1 MLDCPALPFPD
12 EQDQE
17 DEQDQVQ
24 GVLHWGKDIIP
35 AFRLPHND
43 NTVLSLNNVSLRR
56 GPRLLFENVSFQLHA
71 GQRMGLVGANGC
83 GKSSL
88 FAMLLGELEPDAGE
102 VGLDPRLQVAHVAQ
116 QSPSGDRSALDY
128 VQDGDGELRRVQREL
143 VKAEARGDD
152 SRIHILYERLEA
164 IDGFTAP
171 SRGARLLH
179 GLGFAP
185 EDSERPVKAFSGG
198 WRMRLNLAQALMCRS
213 DLLLLDEPT
222 NHLDLPAILWLE
234 RWLTRYPGM
243 LMVVSHDRD
252 FLDGVCTRI
261 AHIENDAV
269 LLYNGNYSDF
279 EALRSARLSQQQAMY
294 KRQQKEAKHLQS
306 YVDRFRY
313 KASKARQAQS
323 RIKML
328 ERMAVIAPAHVDSPF
343 RFAFMEPGRQ
353 PHHLVQLEAVVAGYA
368 EPVLGAVDMLV
379 SAGDRI
385 GLLGVNGAGKS
396 TLVKALADGST
407 LLSGERRLSK
417 HTRIGYFAQHQLE
430 QLDSSSSPADH
441 LRAIEPDIRE
451 SELRSYLGGFGF
463 GGERIFDPVAPFS
476 GGEKARLVLAL
487 MIRGR
492 PNLLLLDEPTNHLD
506 LEMRQALSRALVDFE
521 GAIVV
526 IAHDRHLLRS
536 VCDELMVVHGGGVE
550 RFDRDIDEYAA
561 WLREK
566 EEPDNAADVA
576 PQDGGA
582 ADRKQRR
589 RDGAERRRRLKPL
602 SDEVRRIERQLE
614 KTRTDL
620 EGLERTLS
628 DTGIYNDPARK
639 EELTGLLQEQ
649 AGLRSE
655 ADRLESAWLDASE
668 TLEEAR
674 LGIGD

>member
-222 NHLDLPAILWLE
+222 NHLDVDAKDELKRALKEYRGSILLICHE
-234 RWLTRYPGM
+234 PE
-243 LMVVSHDRD
+243 
-252 FLDGVCTRI
+252 F
-261 AHIENDAV
+261 
-269 LLYNGNYSDF
+269 YSDVVTKVWDCR
-279 EALRSARLSQQQAMY
+279 EWSLR
-294 KRQQKEAKHLQS
+294 
-306 YVDRFRY
+306 
-313 KASKARQAQS
+313 
-323 RIKML
+323 I
-328 ERMAVIAPAHVDSPF
+328 
-343 RFAFMEPGRQ
+343 
-353 PHHLVQLEAVVAGYA
+353 
-368 EPVLGAVDMLV
+368 
-379 SAGDRI
+379 
-385 GLLGVNGAGKS
+385 
-396 TLVKALADGST
+396 
-407 LLSGERRLSK
+407 
-417 HTRIGYFAQHQLE
+417 
-430 QLDSSSSPADH
+430 
-441 LRAIEPDIRE
+441 
-451 SELRSYLGGFGF
+451 
-463 GGERIFDPVAPFS
+463 
-476 GGEKARLVLAL
+476 
-487 MIRGR
+487 
-492 PNLLLLDEPTNHLD
+492 
-506 LEMRQALSRALVDFE
+506 
-521 GAIVV
+521 
-526 IAHDRHLLRS
+526 
-536 VCDELMVVHGGGVE
+536 
-550 RFDRDIDEYAA
+550 
-561 WLREK
+561 
-566 EEPDNAADVA
+566 
-576 PQDGGA
+576 
-582 ADRKQRR
+582 
-589 RDGAERRRRLKPL
+589 
-602 SDEVRRIERQLE
+602 
-614 KTRTDL
+614 
-620 EGLERTLS
+620 
-628 DTGIYNDPARK
+628 
-639 EELTGLLQEQ
+639 
-649 AGLRSE
+649 
-655 ADRLESAWLDASE
+655 
-668 TLEEAR
+668 
-674 LGIGD
+674 

>member
-1 MLDCPALPFPD
+1 LWEGYNTGLPIA
-12 EQDQE
+12 
-17 DEQDQVQ
+17 V
-24 GVLHWGKDIIP
+24 
-35 AFRLPHND
+35 ND
-43 NTVLSLNNVSLRR
+43 DTVLSLKNVSLRR
-56 GPRLLFENVSFQLHA
+56 GPRLLFENASFQLHA

-102 VGLDPRLQVAHVAQ
+102 VGLDPRLLIAHVAQ

-128 VQDGDGELRRVQREL
+128 VQDGDGELRRIEQEL
-143 VKAEARGDD
+143 GQAEARGDD
-152 SRIHILYERLEA
+152 SRIHVLYERLEA

-171 SRGARLLH
+171 ARGARLLH
-179 GLGFAP
+179 GLGFAS
-185 EDSERPVKAFSGG
+185 EDSERPVGEFSGG

-261 AHIENDAV
+261 AHIENEAV
-269 LLYNGNYSDF
+269 TLYNGNYSDF
-279 EALRSARLSQQQAMY
+279 EALRSARLAQQQAMY

-353 PHHLVQLEAVVAGYA
+353 PHHLVQLEAVVAGYD
-368 EPVLGAVDMLV
+368 EPVLGAVDLLV

-407 LLSGERRLSK
+407 LLSGERQVSK

-430 QLDSSSSPADH
+430 QLDSSASPADH
-441 LRAIEPDIRE
+441 LRAIEPDIPE
-451 SELRSYLGGFGF
+451 PELRRYLGGFGF

-550 RFDRDIDEYAA
+550 RFDREIDEYAA
-561 WLREK
+561 WLREQ
-566 EEPDNAADVA
+566 EEPENATDGA
-576 PQDGGA
+576 PQGGGA

-589 RDGAERRRRLKPL
+589 RDDAERRRRLKPL
-602 SDEVRRIERQLE
+602 SDEVRRIERRLE

-620 EGLERTLS
+620 EGLDLTLS
-628 DTGIYNDPARK
+628 DNGIYSDPARK
-639 EELTGLLQEQ
+639 EELTGLLREQ
-649 AGLRSE
+649 ADLRSE

-668 TLEEAR
+668 ALEGAR
-674 LGIGD
+674 LEIGD